1 MINNLQVKKLK
12 QENDEL
18 KTQINDLQEEL
29 KEIKR
34 KIGAVGTGS
43 ELQHSVEH
51 VSAKYDDLKSSTPAV
66 VRDLKKIEER
76 LAEISQKVYDVE
88 DAVE

>member
-1 MINNLQVKKLK
+1 MTNNTQVKKPK

-34 KIGAVGTGS
+34 KIEAVGTGS
-43 ELQHSVEH
+43 ELQHCR
-51 VSAKYDDLKSSTPAV
+51 ACK
-66 VRDLKKIEER
+66 RRI
-76 LAEISQKVYDVE
+76 
-88 DAVE
+88 